1 MTTATKLSLVTA
13 ACLLAACGGTPST
26 TSERHSVCLTRP
38 EALTPQKTRS
48 YSGVVKAAH
57 EIGLGFKTAGQIA
70 RIHVREGDYVRQGQ
84 LLAEL
89 DDADYRLAVEA
100 LQIQYDQLEDE
111 VKRTSQLFEQKS
123 VSANDFEK
131 ASAGLHQLGVQLR
144 INKNKL
150 DYTKLYAPADG
161 YIRSVGFSAAEMV
174 DAGTS
179 VMTLLDASPLEVS
192 VDIPVEEYQRRG
204 SVIRYNCR
212 ASGIAAAMPLR
223 FLSVAPKAD
232 GNQLYTLELA
242 FTDRPDA
249 TLTAGMNVE
258 VEIVS
263 ADSTAAHGHTVPLRA
278 LFNDG
283 QNACVWV
290 MQGDSTV
297 VKRPVTIDG
306 SLDNSRAVVTDG
318 LTGDELIV
326 RAGVNVLQQ
335 GEKVKVVEEPS
346 KTNIG
351 GIL

>member
-1 MTTATKLSLVTA
+1 MRIATKLSLVTA
-13 ACLLAACGGTPST
+13 ACLLAACGGST
-26 TSERHSVCLTRP
+26 QTSTEWHSVCLTRP
-38 EALTPQKTRS
+38 EALTPQKTRI

-150 DYTKLYAPADG
+150 DYPKLYAPADG

-204 SVIRYNCR
+204 CVLRDRCR
-212 ASGIAAAMPLR
+212 ASGIAAALPLR
-223 FLSVAPKAD
+223 FPSVSPNAD
-232 GNQLYTLELA
+232 GNPLYTLELG
-242 FTDRPDA
+242 FTDRPD
-249 TLTAGMNVE
+249 TILTAGMNVE

-283 QNACVWV
+283 QSACVWV

-335 GEKVKVVEEPS
+335 GEKVKVVEQPS

>member
-1 MTTATKLSLVTA
+1 MEFYIRIPLPKAPFTFSHTEQTILLGSCFAENIGKMLEENKFKTDLNPFGTLYNPSSIAEAIRMLLRPERFTGDDLFRHEGIYHSFNHHSRFSSPSETECLANINGRLFSSADTIRKARRMILTFGTAWVYKLKSSGKVVSNCHKLPEKMFDRQLLSVGEIVAEWKGLLLSLWEQNPELKILFTVS
-13 ACLLAACGGTPST
+13 PI
-26 TSERHSVCLTRP
+26 RHW
-38 EALTPQKTRS
+38 KD
-48 YSGVVKAAH
+48 GAH
-57 EIGLGFKTAGQIA
+57 
-70 RIHVREGDYVRQGQ
+70 
-84 LLAEL
+84 
-89 DDADYRLAVEA
+89 
-100 LQIQYDQLEDE
+100 
-111 VKRTSQLFEQKS
+111 
-123 VSANDFEK
+123 
-131 ASAGLHQLGVQLR
+131 
-144 INKNKL
+144 
-150 DYTKLYAPADG
+150 
-161 YIRSVGFSAAEMV
+161 
-174 DAGTS
+174 
-179 VMTLLDASPLEVS
+179 
-192 VDIPVEEYQRRG
+192 
-204 SVIRYNCR
+204 
-212 ASGIAAAMPLR
+212 
-223 FLSVAPKAD
+223 
-232 GNQLYTLELA
+232 GNQLYTLELG

-283 QNACVWV
+283 QSACVWV

-335 GEKVKVVEEPS
+335 GEKVKVVEQPS

>member
-1 MTTATKLSLVTA
+1 
-13 ACLLAACGGTPST
+13 
-26 TSERHSVCLTRP
+26 
-38 EALTPQKTRS
+38 
-48 YSGVVKAAH
+48 
-57 EIGLGFKTAGQIA
+57 
-70 RIHVREGDYVRQGQ
+70 
-84 LLAEL
+84 
-89 DDADYRLAVEA
+89 
-100 LQIQYDQLEDE
+100 
-111 VKRTSQLFEQKS
+111 
-123 VSANDFEK
+123 
-131 ASAGLHQLGVQLR
+131 
-144 INKNKL
+144 
-150 DYTKLYAPADG
+150 
-161 YIRSVGFSAAEMV
+161 
-174 DAGTS
+174 
-179 VMTLLDASPLEVS
+179 
-192 VDIPVEEYQRRG
+192 
-204 SVIRYNCR
+204 
-212 ASGIAAAMPLR
+212 MPLR

-232 GNQLYTLELA
+232 GNQLYTLELG

-283 QNACVWV
+283 QSACVWV

-335 GEKVKVVEEPS
+335 GEKVKVVEQPS

>member
-1 MTTATKLSLVTA
+1 M
-13 ACLLAACGGTPST
+13 GW
-26 TSERHSVCLTRP
+26 
-38 EALTPQKTRS
+38 
-48 YSGVVKAAH
+48 KAAFGE
-57 EIGLGFKTAGQIA
+57 EI
-70 RIHVREGDYVRQGQ
+70 YP
-84 LLAEL
+84 
-89 DDADYRLAVEA
+89 
-100 LQIQYDQLEDE
+100 
-111 VKRTSQLFEQKS
+111 
-123 VSANDFEK
+123 
-131 ASAGLHQLGVQLR
+131 ASAPVTVSSVQQSGGS
-144 INKNKL
+144 
-150 DYTKLYAPADG
+150 P
-161 YIRSVGFSAAEMV
+161 RSLQYRF
-174 DAGTS
+174 
-179 VMTLLDASPLEVS
+179 
-192 VDIPVEEYQRRG
+192 
-204 SVIRYNCR
+204 
-212 ASGIAAAMPLR
+212 IAAAMPLR

-232 GNQLYTLELA
+232 GNQLYTLELG

-249 TLTAGMNVE
+249 ILTAGMNVE

-283 QNACVWV
+283 QSACVWV

-335 GEKVKVVEEPS
+335 GEKVKVVEQPS